1 MEQSMITPLVKEAV
15 EAIKTAIQQTR
26 YNVMRHANKEL
37 LSLYYGVG
45 GYLSQQASVAKWGD
59 KVLDSIS
66 DQLQQEMPGLR
77 GFSKGN
83 IKKMRKFY
91 EEWMPIFGSLST
103 NQIQPSISIGSLVTN
118 QLDES
123 AVQDFLTVQFTHHY
137 TLLTSTDNLDERL
150 FYIHRIATEFWS
162 VEKLRY
168 YLAEHLYQ
176 KEGTI
181 PNNFVRTLP
190 DKEQGEKALQAFR
203 RNYRLE
209 FIQIEDPDEWDEGRV
224 EGEIVSNIKKFIM
237 ALGSDFSFMGNKYR
251 LIVDEHEYLIEL
263 LFFNRRLLTNA
274 CFFKRIVIS
283 V

>member
-45 GYLSQQASVAKWGD
+45 GYLSQQVSVAKWGD

-103 NQIQPSISIGSLVTN
+103 NQNDPISIVSDPINTFSDPIKQQN
-118 QLDES
+118 MPE
-123 AVQDFLTVQFTHHY
+123 AI
-137 TLLTSTDNLDERL
+137 ER
-150 FYIHRIATEFWS
+150 A
-162 VEKLRY
+162 K
-168 YLAEHLYQ
+168 
-176 KEGTI
+176 
-181 PNNFVRTLP
+181 
-190 DKEQGEKALQAFR
+190 
-203 RNYRLE
+203 RLE
-209 FIQIEDPDEWDEGRV
+209 EYKNPSTSV
-224 EGEIVSNIKKFIM
+224 
-237 ALGSDFSFMGNKYR
+237 YR
-251 LIVDEHEYLIEL
+251 LIEAME
-263 LFFNRRLLTNA
+263 RR
-274 CFFKRIVIS
+274 
-283 V
+283 

>member
-103 NQIQPSISIGSLVTN
+103 NQNDPIKQQNMPEAIGR
-118 QLDES
+118 
-123 AVQDFLTVQFTHHY
+123 A
-137 TLLTSTDNLDERL
+137 
-150 FYIHRIATEFWS
+150 
-162 VEKLRY
+162 K
-168 YLAEHLYQ
+168 
-176 KEGTI
+176 
-181 PNNFVRTLP
+181 
-190 DKEQGEKALQAFR
+190 
-203 RNYRLE
+203 RLE
-209 FIQIEDPDEWDEGRV
+209 EYKDPSTSV
-224 EGEIVSNIKKFIM
+224 
-237 ALGSDFSFMGNKYR
+237 YR
-251 LIVDEHEYLIEL
+251 LIEAM
-263 LFFNRRLLTNA
+263 RRGADAN
-274 CFFKRIVIS
+274 
-283 V
+283 